1 MRKLACGA
9 LAFSVA
15 IFAAN
20 YILPHPWLPILGV
33 ILAISGIALVL
44 LKRRWLLGFEIAML
58 SAALGLGLFFVHSL
72 FTAVP
77 AEKLSGSEIEINA
90 VILDYPTVYDDYC
103 RVNIRLTWES
113 GPKLKAVLYD
123 NEKALAEAVP
133 GQHIALTAK
142 FRAADTRY
150 GEDYDYYY
158 SKGIYL
164 IANSVSDIELTFKDP
179 AIYTFPAHIK
189 QHIIKLINS
198 LFPEDTRAFMQS
210 LMLGDKSG
218 LYDDIVL
225 YSDLSRA
232 GLMHIAAVSG
242 MHMSFVVVFVMV
254 FFGRGR
260 LCSFVSIPLLCLFAL
275 ISGASP
281 SAVRAAFML
290 TVILMA
296 PILRRENDPI
306 TSLSAILALVLMAN
320 PYAAASVSLHLSF
333 AAIAGLLCFSGWIN
347 RILRALFKTDDIPK
361 PYGKLILIVSA
372 SLAVMPFTMPLLA
385 IHFGYI
391 SLLSP
396 LSNALALWV
405 VSVLFCGGYICC
417 ALGALFPTLGTAAA
431 WLISW
436 LARYV
441 FLAAKFISDIDFSVV
456 YLDSPFMWCWFFLS
470 LAAIT
475 AALFIKAKPI
485 FKLIYPISL
494 CILLLVQAGTLAR
507 WYYSSGSGTMAAVD
521 VGQGQS
527 LAFIGNDAAVV
538 VDCGA
543 TGTAENA
550 GEVTGAYLK
559 SRGVHSL
566 DALVLTHLHSDHV
579 NGALMLMEL
588 VDIKDIYM
596 PVSPQDDEGY
606 LPRIEESAK
615 RHDSSIHFVA
625 SDTVLD
631 YGNLALTL
639 FEPSMKGEANE
650 RCVMCKVSLDDY
662 SMLITADAD
671 MSAENELMEKHE
683 LDDVDVLIAGHHG
696 SRYSGGEALLSGLEA
711 DMAIIS
717 VGYNNYGHP
726 THEVLERLN
735 AYGYDIYRTDLNGT
749 VEIRPQ
755 RQD

>member
-9 LAFSVA
+9 LAFSSA

-20 YILPHPWLPILGV
+20 YILPRPWLPILGV
-33 ILAISGIALVL
+33 ILAISGVALVL

-58 SAALGLGLFFVHSL
+58 AAALGLGLFFVHSL

-77 AEKLSGSEIEINA
+77 AEKLSGSELEINA

-103 RVNIRLTWES
+103 RVNIRLTGES

-123 NEKALAEAVP
+123 NEKALAEVTP

-142 FRAADTRY
+142 LRAADTRY

-164 IANSVSDIELTFKDP
+164 IANSASDIELTFKTP
-179 AIYTFPAHIK
+179 AFYTFPAHIK
-189 QHIIKLINS
+189 HYIIKLVNS

-218 LYDDIVL
+218 LYDDVVL

-242 MHMSFVVVFVMV
+242 MHMSFIVAFVML
-254 FFGRGR
+254 FFGRGK
-260 LCSFVSIPLLCLFAL
+260 LCSFVSIPLLWLFAL
-275 ISGASP
+275 VSGASP

-290 TVILMA
+290 TVLLMA
-296 PILRRENDPI
+296 PILHRENDPV

-333 AAIAGLLCFSGWIN
+333 AAIAGLLCFSGWID
-347 RILRALFKTDDIPK
+347 RSIRALFKTDYIPGA
-361 PYGKLILIVSA
+361 YGKLIYIVSA

-391 SLLSP
+391 SLFSP
-396 LSNALALWV
+396 LSNVLAMWV
-405 VSVLFCGGYICC
+405 VSALFCGGFICC
-417 ALGALFPTLGTAAA
+417 ALGALLPALGTAAA

-441 FLAAKFISDIDFSVV
+441 FLAAKLISDIDFAVI
-456 YLDSPFMWCWFFLS
+456 YLESPFMWCWFFLS

-475 AALFIKAKPI
+475 AALFIKAKPMV
-485 FKLIYPISL
+485 KLIYPISL
-494 CILLLVQAGTLAR
+494 CILLLVQASTLSR
-507 WYYSSGSGTMAAVD
+507 WYYSSGSGTMAVVD

-527 LAFIGNDAAVV
+527 LAFIGNEANVV

-588 VDIKDIYM
+588 VDVKNIYM

-606 LPRIEESAK
+606 LPLIEESA
-615 RHDSSIHFVA
+615 RQQGSEIHFVDR
-625 SDTVLD
+625 DTVLQL
-631 YGNLALTL
+631 GNLGLSI
-639 FEPSMKGEANE
+639 FEPAAKGDANE
-650 RCVMCKVSLDDY
+650 RCIMCKVSLDDY
-662 SMLITADAD
+662 TMLITADANI
-671 MSAENELMEKHE
+671 SAENELVEE
-683 LDDVDVLIAGHHG
+683 QDLSDVDAFIAGHHG

-717 VGYNNYGHP
+717 VGYNSYGHP
-726 THEVLERLN
+726 THEVLERLD

>member
-9 LAFSVA
+9 LAFSGA

-20 YILPHPWLPILGV
+20 YILPRPWLPILAA
-33 ILAISGIALVL
+33 ILAILGTALVL
-44 LKRRWLLGFEIAML
+44 LKRRRLLGFEIAML
-58 SAALGLGLFFVHSL
+58 SAAFGLGLFFVHSL
-72 FTAVP
+72 LTAVP
-77 AEKLSGSEIEINA
+77 AEKLSGSELEINA

-103 RVNIRLTWES
+103 RVNIRLTGES
-113 GPKLKAVLYD
+113 VPKLKAVLYD
-123 NEKALAEAVP
+123 NQKALAETAP

-142 FRAADTRY
+142 LRAADTRY

-158 SKGIYL
+158 SKGIYF
-164 IANSVSDIELTFKDP
+164 ISNSVSDIELTFKDP

-189 QHIIKLINS
+189 HQIIKLIND

-218 LYDDIVL
+218 LYDDVVL

-242 MHMSFVVVFVMV
+242 MHMSYVVAFVIV

-260 LCSFVSIPLLCLFAL
+260 LCSIVSIPLMWIFVL

-290 TVILMA
+290 TVLLMA
-296 PILRRENDPI
+296 PILRRENDPL

-333 AAIAGLLCFSGWIN
+333 AAIAGLLCFSGWIS
-347 RILRALFKTDDIPK
+347 RSLRSLFKTDGISG
-361 PYGKLILIVSA
+361 PYGKLILTVSA

-385 IHFGYI
+385 VHFGYV

-405 VSVLFCGGYICC
+405 VSALFCGGFVCC
-417 ALGALFPTLGTAAA
+417 ILGALFPALGTVAA

-436 LARYV
+436 IARYV
-441 FLAAKFISDIDFSVV
+441 FLAAKLVSDIDFAVI
-456 YLDSPFMWCWFFLS
+456 YLDSPFMCCWFFLS

-475 AALFIKAKPI
+475 AALIIKAKPVV
-485 FKLIYPISL
+485 KLIYPISL
-494 CILLLVQAGTLAR
+494 CALLLIQANTLSR
-507 WYYSSGSGTMAAVD
+507 WYYSSGSGTMAVVD

-527 LAFIGNDAAVV
+527 LAFIGNEANAVI
-538 VDCGA
+538 DCGA

-579 NGALMLMEL
+579 NGVLMLMEL
-588 VDIKDIYM
+588 VDVENIYM
-596 PVSPQDDEGY
+596 PISPQDDEGY
-606 LPRIEESAK
+606 LPLIEQSAV
-615 RHDSSIHFVA
+615 RHGSEVHFVD
-625 SDTVLD
+625 SDTLLQL
-631 YGNLALTL
+631 GNLALTL
-639 FEPSMKGEANE
+639 YEPATKGDANE
-650 RCVMCKVSLDDY
+650 RCIMCKASLDDY
-662 SMLITADAD
+662 TMLITADANI
-671 MSAENELMEKHE
+671 SAENELVEE
-683 LDDVDVLIAGHHG
+683 QDLSDVDVLIAGHHG
-696 SRYSGGEALLSGLEA
+696 SRYSGGEALLSGLNA

-717 VGYNNYGHP
+717 VGYNSYGHP
-726 THEVLERLN
+726 TYEMLERLN
-735 AYGYDIYRTDLNGT
+735 AYGYDIYRTDLNET

-755 RQD
+755 GQD